1 MPNERALEAIA
12 EMMLTLDSLRGVL
25 EVELKLAETRPL
37 LTGLA
42 DRFIRPQAPMV
53 VAVCGPTG
61 AGKSHLANFLAGGPI
76 SPSSYRRPSTV
87 APVLVGR
94 AAQLAALGGGGF
106 LPGYRQINAPEGVVF
121 TARQPENET
130 SGALTVSSGDE
141 ADDRLYLAPTITP
154 PWNWPED
161 LVLIDTPDFDSVR
174 LENQVQSRDMA
185 YRADALVLV
194 AHQAKYADQSTWEF
208 LTAARQTN
216 RPLLLVFNRVTA
228 AAAADDFK
236 ERLNA
241 AGIEAPVLVWPEETA
256 VGQVALGAARREL
269 TGWLEELGNRSRD
282 LTAAGGRRV
291 AADLS
296 AVVREKLIWPLEER
310 ERALKESLPRV
321 EQVTRDWLRQPQD
334 RVALNLPGETR
345 ESLLKGLSEV
355 VSRSDLWAKP
365 RRWLAKPFEFLE
377 SGVKVLLGKG
387 EGRVSTEQKLAD
399 SLAEAGREALVTA
412 VRTEA
417 RALAYAAGWPSP
429 QVELDY
435 SPEQIRSLHI
445 EMSDRLDQ
453 WLKEEMDRLL
463 AGLPLSQ
470 RAAFFLVQAMHLGLV
485 AGLLVQTGGL
495 PGTETLVGGA
505 LGPVVSK
512 LTGVLISRENL
523 AAFEER
529 AAERHHQELAEIFNR
544 QGQRYRKKL
553 EDTLAALEPGARLRP
568 EMTIIEEEAKRQWG

>member
-12 EMMLTLDSLRGVL
+12 EMKLTLDSLRGGL
-25 EVELKLAETRPL
+25 EVDLKLAEALQL
-37 LTGLA
+37 LNSLA
-42 DRFIRPQAPMV
+42 DRFLRPEAPLV

-61 AGKSHLANFLAGGPI
+61 AGKSHLVNFLAGGQL

-94 AAQLAALGGGGF
+94 AAQLAALAGGGF

-121 TARQPENET
+121 TDQPPQ
-130 SGALTVSSGDE
+130 DE
-141 ADDRLYLAPTITP
+141 APGASGVIPPTKDDRLYLAPTIIP
-154 PWNWPED
+154 PWNWPEEM
-161 LVLIDTPDFDSVR
+161 VLIDTPDFDSVR

-185 YRADALVLV
+185 RRADALVLV

-208 LTAARQTN
+208 LAAERQTD
-216 RPLLLVFNRVTA
+216 RPLMLVLNRITA
-228 AAAADDFK
+228 AAALDDFK
-236 ERLNA
+236 ERLKA
-241 AGIEAPVLVWPEETA
+241 AGIEAPVLAWPEETA
-256 VGQVALGAARREL
+256 VGQVAVGAARREL
-269 TGWLEELGNRSRD
+269 IGWLEELGRRSRA

-291 AADLS
+291 AAQLSMAARKDLVS
-296 AVVREKLIWPLEER
+296 PLEQQKL
-310 ERALKESLPRV
+310 ALKESLPRV
-321 EQVTRDWLRQPQD
+321 KKVTKEWLEKPRD

-355 VSRSDLWAKP
+355 VSRSDLWARP

-377 SGVKVLLGKG
+377 SGVKALIGRD

-399 SLAEAGREALVTA
+399 SLVEAGREALVTA
-412 VRTEA
+412 VRAEA
-417 RALAYAAGWPSP
+417 RALAEASGWPSP
-429 QVELDY
+429 RPDLDY
-435 SPEQIRSLHI
+435 SPEQIRALHI

-463 AGLPLSQ
+463 AGLPMSQ
-470 RAAFFLVQAMHLGLV
+470 KAAFFLVQAMHLGLV

-529 AAERHHQELAEIFNR
+529 AAERHQRELAVIFQE
-544 QGQRYRKKL
+544 QGRRYQKKL
-553 EDTLAALEPGARLRP
+553 EESLAALEPGARLTP
-568 EMTIIEEEAKRQWG
+568 ELAIIEQEAKRQWG